1 MILHHCKFFKLSRIE
16 LVVALLVWA
25 LLGGCTEKPVTRLP
39 VADTVIIQAKV
50 WTADPHNPW
59 AEAVAVEGEKI
70 LAAGSEVELTGFIGD
85 STEVIDAGG
94 KLVLPGFID
103 SHVHFLIGG
112 MGLSSVQL
120 RDAQTSQE
128 FSQRIGEFATGVPEG
143 QWILNGEWDHENWGG
158 ELPSREWIDRLTPQ
172 HPVFVMRLDGHM
184 ALANSLALELAGVD
198 SDTRDV
204 EGGEIVR
211 DSQGNPTGVLKD
223 NAMNLV
229 QSAIP
234 EPDEAQLDAALEAAS
249 EHVAGKGITSVHDM
263 GDWQSMRSLRT
274 YQRAHEKGRLRT
286 RIYAVEPLETWQK
299 VANYVAE
306 HGRGDEWLK
315 VGGVKGFMDGSL
327 GSHTAAFYEPYT
339 DTPDDSGFFIN
350 PPEQMEEWIRAADRA
365 GLQLMVH
372 AIGDRA
378 IGTLLDIY
386 ADIEEVQGGIDRRWR
401 IEHAQHIHPEDIIR
415 FNQLNVIASMQPYHA
430 IDDGRWAQRVIGAER
445 ARTTY
450 AFRDLLNANA
460 HLAFGSD
467 WFVAPVSPIMGIYA
481 AVTRRTLDDK
491 NPQGWVPEQK
501 ISLEQAL
508 IAYTRGA
515 AYASAEEK
523 IKGSLAPGKLADMV
537 ILDQD
542 LFSIEAEQIAD
553 VQVLRT
559 IVGGKTVFSRD

>member
-1 MILHHCKFFKLSRIE
+1 M
-16 LVVALLVWA
+16 LLIWVIPGA
-25 LLGGCTEKPVTRLP
+25 FGETPKRSLP
-39 VADTVIIQAKV
+39 VADTVFIKARI
-50 WTADPHNPW
+50 WTADPHNPH
-59 AEAVAVEGEKI
+59 AQALAIKGEEIMAV
-70 LAAGSEVELTGFIGD
+70 GSETEITGYIDD
-85 STEVIDAGG
+85 STEVINVAGNM
-94 KLVLPGFID
+94 LLPGFID

-120 RDAQTSQE
+120 RDAKTPQE
-128 FSQRIGEFATGVPEG
+128 FSHRIGDFAASQPGG
-143 QWILNGEWDHENWGG
+143 KWILNGEWDHENWGG
-158 ELPSREWIDRLTPQ
+158 ELPGKEWIDELTPKN
-172 HPVFVMRLDGHM
+172 PVFVMRLDGHM

-198 SDTRDV
+198 SDTPDV

-211 DSQGNPTGVLKD
+211 DSEGNPTGVLKD
-223 NAMNLV
+223 NAMNLI
-229 QSAIP
+229 QSIIP
-234 EPDEAQLDAALEAAS
+234 EPDEAQLDAALQAAS
-249 EHVAGKGITSVHDM
+249 EHVASYGITSVHDM

-274 YQRAHEKGRLRT
+274 YQRAHEKGQLRT

-350 PPEQMEEWIRAADRA
+350 PPEQMEEWITAADRA

-378 IGTLLDIY
+378 IGRLLDIY
-386 ADIEEVQGGIDRRWR
+386 AGIEEVQGGVDRRWR
-401 IEHAQHIHPEDIIR
+401 IEHAQHIEPEDIIR
-415 FNQLNVIASMQPYHA
+415 FSELDVIASMQPYHA
-430 IDDGRWAQRVIGAER
+430 IDDGRWAERVIGAER
-445 ARTTY
+445 AQTTY
-450 AFRDLLNANA
+450 AFRALLDSNTQ
-460 HLAFGSD
+460 LAFGSD

-481 AVTRRTLDDK
+481 AVTRRTLDDN

-523 IKGSLAPGKLADMV
+523 IKGSLAPGKLADLV

-553 VQVLRT
+553 VQVQRT
-559 IVGGKTVFSRD
+559 IVGGRTVFSRD